1 MTRSMPAAGTDPDAA
16 AARNLW
22 GAVLLE
28 AVSDCLRPRAS
39 AGEIAWL
46 GGANFRMVC
55 ALAGFEPDFVHDRV
69 RQALARDDAGRR
81 AFVAGLGKNHA
92 PRRIR
97 SRLTRSAEAVGMAQ

>member
-55 ALAGFEPDFVHDRV
+55 ALAGFDPDFIHDRV
-69 RQALARDDAGRR
+69 RQAIDSGPGARR
-81 AFVAGLGKNHA
+81 AFVSGLGKNHA

-97 SRLTRSAEAVGMAQ
+97 SRLARSAEVGGVAQ